1 MGVVLQ
7 LGLCALVLVAALC
20 APAATALPSSECQR
34 QCGDVQI
41 SYPFGIGANCALAAE
56 FDVSCERDQNGIVRP
71 SIGGSELLN
80 ISLTNSTI
88 RVLNSITYYCYNETW
103 HMNSSE
109 AVMQNNNGTQLTTVE
124 TSNISIGNSPF
135 LLSDSRNKFT
145 VMGCHALG
153 LFGSSNGSDYASG
166 CISVCGLNLSESD
179 QTDGSCSGMGC
190 CQTAIPNGVDVNAL
204 ALVIMGNIGQTPK
217 RSGLQCSYAMLMEE
231 EAFSFSPTYINTTR
245 FVDVDAGR
253 APVVAKRN
261 LTGAYACHSTNSVC
275 VDSTSTIGSPA
286 YVCNCSQGYGGNPY
300 LPGGCQDVD
309 ECVQGQPCPS
319 DGVCHNTI
327 GGYRCSCGAGKKYSP
342 TGNACIANTQ
352 LIIGVTVGFIVLM
365 ILAFGWYMIVQKRKQ
380 KKAKREYF
388 HQYGGMIL
396 LETMKSEKG
405 LSFTVF
411 SEAELR
417 DATNN
422 YDKSRIIG
430 KGGHGTVYK
439 GVVKG
444 NMPVAIKR
452 CTLIDERQK
461 KEFGQEMLI
470 LSQINHK
477 NIVKLVGCC
486 LEVEVPMLVYE
497 FIPNGTM
504 FQLIHGRDRS
514 LTVSFSTLLRIV
526 HEAAEGLNFLHSYA
540 SPPILHGDVKTAS
553 ILLDENYMAK
563 VSDFG
568 ASILAPSDTEQFVT
582 MVQGTV
588 GYLDPEY
595 MQTSQLTEKSDVY
608 SFGVILLEVLTG
620 EVPLK
625 LYGPEAKR
633 SLTSNFLSAM
643 KANNLCAVVA
653 SHIKEQESTE
663 LIGGIA
669 ELAKNCLDMC
679 GSNRPSMKEIAEEL
693 NRLRKL
699 TLHPWVQLSTEET
712 QRLLC
717 AQANTSSDTETKV
730 MQTLDDDGDGDT
742 SWRQRF
748 FSQGPCSH
756 VVRARTKPSIRA
768 RIKFGKISSVHTHTQ
783 VGSSMGLSWMLTFVS
798 TQVSFGHRPK
808 C

>member
-1 MGVVLQ
+1 MASTFAAKKYGVVLQ
-7 LGLCALVLVAALC
+7 LGLCALVLVAARC
-20 APAATALPSSECQR
+20 APAATALPSSECQS

-41 SYPFGIGANCALAAE
+41 SYPFGIGPNCSLAAE
-56 FDVSCERDQNGIVRP
+56 FDVSCEQDQNGITRP

-109 AVMQNNNGTQLTTVE
+109 AVMQNSNGTQLITVE
-124 TSNISIGNSPF
+124 TYNISIGNSPF
-135 LLSDSRNKFT
+135 RLSDRRNKFT
-145 VMGCHALG
+145 VMGCNTLG
-153 LFGSSNGSDYASG
+153 LFGSSNNSDYASG
-166 CISVCGLNLSESD
+166 CFSSCGRNLSE

-190 CQTAIPNGVDVNAL
+190 CQTAIPKGVDFDAL
-204 ALVIMGNIGQTPK
+204 GLSILGNISQTPK
-217 RSGLQCSYAMLMEE
+217 
-231 EAFSFSPTYINTTR
+231 SPTYINTTR
-245 FVDVDAGR
+245 FVDMDDGR
-253 APVVAKRN
+253 APAVLDWSIRNQTCEVAKRN
-261 LTGAYACHSTNSVC
+261 LTGAYACHSSYSVC
-275 VDSTSTIGSPA
+275 VDSTSTIGSPG
-286 YVCNCSQGYGGNPY
+286 YVCNCSQGYRGNPY
-300 LPGGCQDVD
+300 LTDGCKDVN
-309 ECVQGQPCPS
+309 ECIQGQPCPS
-319 DGVCHNTI
+319 DGVCHNTD
-327 GGYRCSCGAGKKYSP
+327 GGYRCSCGAGRKYSA
-342 TGNACIANTQ
+342 TNNACIANTQ

-365 ILAFGWYMIVQKRKQ
+365 ILAFGWYMIVEKTKQ

-452 CTLIDERQK
+452 CILIDERQN

-540 SPPILHGDVKTAS
+540 SPPILHGDVKTAN

-679 GSNRPSMKEIAEEL
+679 GSNRPSMKEIADEL

-699 TLHPWVQLSTEET
+699 TLHPWAKVLI
-712 QRLLC
+712 LC
-717 AQANTSSDTETKV
+717 SSH
-730 MQTLDDDGDGDT
+730 M
-742 SWRQRF
+742 
-748 FSQGPCSH
+748 PI
-756 VVRARTKPSIRA
+756 PSIHTNRA
-768 RIKFGKISSVHTHTQ
+768 PNG
-783 VGSSMGLSWMLTFVS
+783 MEEAVS
-798 TQVSFGHRPK
+798 NEIPAGFL
-808 C
+808 